1 VSENELIF
9 WSPNFQLKIEHF
21 QGVPDENNRSV
32 ANSNTNVQYQ
42 FYNEIKTTKSKF
54 KIKINKIEVLSFFNT
69 KKSWL

>member
-1 VSENELIF
+1 MSENELIF

-21 QGVPDENNRSV
+21 QVVPDENNRSV